1 MTAVYSVVDI
11 ETTGLHRTDRIVEV
25 AVISADGS
33 GRPVKVWETL
43 VNPERRPG
51 PTHVHGIEPT
61 ECAKAPSFRQIAR
74 DLHDRLTGSVLIGH
88 NLQFDWWY
96 LRAEFARCGV
106 TFLREG
112 AGECT
117 AEWCRSL
124 GVAPGLDAACAVH
137 GLQQRSQHSARNDAA
152 CTWLLWT
159 ALRKRV
165 AGAHQGSPLIA
176 GHGRHRLPAPSATR
190 PRTTSTDQH
199 DAASPWDL
207 FH

>member
-88 NLQFDWWY
+88 NLQFDWCICEPSS
-96 LRAEFARCGV
+96 LAVASPSCAKALVNARQN
-106 TFLREG
+106 G
-112 AGECT
+112 AGR
-117 AEWCRSL
+117 WGSHL
-124 GVAPGLDAACAVH
+124 VLM
-137 GLQQRSQHSARNDAA
+137 QR
-152 CTWLLWT
+152 
-159 ALRKRV
+159 ALRTDCSNVRSIPR
-165 AGAHQGSPLIA
+165 ATTRRARGCYGRPCESESPA
-176 GHGRHRLPAPSATR
+176 RTKDHR
-190 PRTTSTDQH
+190 
-199 DAASPWDL
+199 
-207 FH
+207 